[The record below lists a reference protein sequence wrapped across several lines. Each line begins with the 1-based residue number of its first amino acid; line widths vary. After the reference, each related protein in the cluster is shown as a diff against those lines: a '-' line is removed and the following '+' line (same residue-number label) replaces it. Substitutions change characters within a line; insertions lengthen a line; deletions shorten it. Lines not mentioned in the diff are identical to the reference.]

1 VQQTRIA
8 EDGLAEA
15 AEMSGRPLRSTTVDF
30 ILPGLAFFVS
40 GLHYC
45 LLECFDFFSGI
56 GFAISQSFHV
66 CLSLG

>member
-1 VQQTRIA
+1 VQQARIA

-45 LLECFDFFSGI
+45 LLENVLIFFP
-56 GFAISQSFHV
+56 V
-66 CLSLG
+66 LVLL

>member
-8 EDGLAEA
+8 KDGLAEA

-30 ILPGLAFFVS
+30 ILPGLAFFFS

-45 LLECFDFFSGI
+45 LLENVLIFFP
-56 GFAISQSFHV
+56 V
-66 CLSLG
+66 LVLL